1 MCIKMRTEDYLG
13 IKSLVQFA
21 IKTVT
26 ISILGN
32 NFTEEIRKF
41 PNESTKREDN
51 NDKNNYRLLSLPTD
65 EHSLKRMSEAEV
77 EKN

>member
-13 IKSLVQFA
+13 IISLVQFA

-26 ISILGN
+26 KPILGN
-32 NFTEEIRKF
+32 SFTEEIRTF
-41 PNESTKREDN
+41 PKENTKREDN

-77 EKN
+77 QKN

>member
-13 IKSLVQFA
+13 IKGLVQFA

-26 ISILGN
+26 KPILGN
-32 NFTEEIRKF
+32 SFTEEIRTF
-41 PNESTKREDN
+41 PNENTKRKDD

-65 EHSLKRMSEAEV
+65 EHSLKRMPEAEV
-77 EKN
+77 QKN

>member
-26 ISILGN
+26 KPILG
-32 NFTEEIRKF
+32 I
-41 PNESTKREDN
+41 STKREDN
-51 NDKNNYRLLSLPTD
+51 NDKNNFRLLSLPKD
-65 EHSLKRMSEAEV
+65 EHSLKRMPEAEV
-77 EKN
+77 QKN

>member
-1 MCIKMRTEDYLG
+1 MRTEDYLG

-26 ISILGN
+26 KPILGIS
-32 NFTEEIRKF
+32 FTEEIRTF

-51 NDKNNYRLLSLPTD
+51 NDKNNYRLLSLPKD
-65 EHSLKRMSEAEV
+65 EHSLKRMPDAEV
-77 EKN
+77 QKN